1 MAQGVKNSPAVQ
13 ETQKM
18 QVRSLG
24 PEDPLEEENGI
35 PLQYSSLK
43 NPMDRETWQA
53 IIQSIAKSQTRLSG
67 YTRIMHNQK
76 SLQTGEVMWIGSIWS
91 VLSAS
96 AQFD

>member
-43 NPMDRETWQA
+43 NPMDRGTWQA
-53 IIQSIAKSQTRLSG
+53 TVYGVAKSQTRMS
-67 YTRIMHNQK
+67 NQLFILNYNIK
-76 SLQTGEVMWIGSIWS
+76 LFT
-91 VLSAS
+91 
-96 AQFD
+96 